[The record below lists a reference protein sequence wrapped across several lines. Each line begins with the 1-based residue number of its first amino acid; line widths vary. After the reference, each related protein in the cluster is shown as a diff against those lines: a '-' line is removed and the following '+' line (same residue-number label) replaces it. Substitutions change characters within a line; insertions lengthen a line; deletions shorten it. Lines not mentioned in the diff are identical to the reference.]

1 MAREHYIAEL
11 ERTRTEFLQMGQLA
25 QQALQAA
32 LQALG
37 DSDSAAAGRAH
48 VLEAETDNLYRTI
61 FESCLRLVTLQAP
74 VAGDARLITGML
86 GAIVD
91 LELIGD
97 YADDVGELA
106 TEMTRKPASGVLS
119 EFASVGGKVQEML
132 NSAIERWRT
141 LDRNE
146 DLAIRPM
153 QGLVKRACQ
162 DLLAKLTQLSA
173 GSPDQP
179 LLAGLILACKYLER
193 ISSHSVS
200 IAEQAAFAAGSSVP

>member
-11 ERTRTEFLQMGQLA
+11 ERTRTDFLQMGQVA
-25 QQALQAA
+25 HDAIQAA
-32 LQALG
+32 LRALS
-37 DSDSAAAGRAH
+37 DSDRTAAGRAH
-48 VLEAETDNLYRTI
+48 VLEAETDNLYRAI

-97 YADDVGELA
+97 YADDVAEIA
-106 TEMTRKPASGVLS
+106 SEMTKKPASGIVF
-119 EFASVGGKVQEML
+119 EFVSVGGKVLEML
-132 NSAIERWRT
+132 SLAIERWRT
-141 LDRNE
+141 LDRSE

-153 QGLVKRACQ
+153 QSHIKRACQ

-179 LLAGLILACKYLER
+179 LLAGLILVCKYLER
-193 ISSHSVS
+193 IASHSVS
-200 IAEQAAFAAGSSVP
+200 IAEQAAFAAGSPIS